1 MRLTID
7 LPPDLA
13 ASATAAAR
21 RERRSLPNLIEY
33 ALARYIEPD
42 APPAGGATVAE
53 ALDAWLTAPERG
65 ERRRNTRRNY
75 DKALAAAMPVLGAQ
89 TPIAAVDRATARR
102 TVEHLRVGRRAST
115 ANLYVAALNTVWSYA
130 VREGL
135 AGANPFAGLRIKDET
150 GQDER
155 RVKLEDAHL
164 RAVFGSATWRAS
176 SGLRRL
182 SLLIQLYTGARS
194 GEVTGLEPGDIG
206 EQDGVPVFRFRDNSR
221 RKLKNRASARVVPVP
236 DALLRLGVMD
246 LDLSSYDHRAAKW
259 TNRLIR
265 SVVKDRRVSQHSA
278 RHRFSWSSQNEWDI
292 PLPALN
298 AIGGWTGSREASDI
312 SIRVYGGKPTLEQLA
327 KEMAKVRF
335 PVLDALF

>member
-7 LPPDLA
+7 LPADLA

-33 ALARYIEPD
+33 ALARYVEPD

-53 ALDAWLTAPERG
+53 ALEAWLTAPEKG
-65 ERRRNTRRNY
+65 ERRRSTRRNY
-75 DKALAAAMPVLGAQ
+75 DKALAAATPVLEAE
-89 TPIAAVDRATARR
+89 TRIAAVDRVTARR
-102 TVEHLRVGRRAST
+102 TVDHLRTGRRVST

-135 AGANPFAGLRIKDET
+135 TGTNPFAGLRIKDET
-150 GQDER
+150 AQDER
-155 RVKLEDAHL
+155 RVRLDDDHL
-164 RAVFGSATWRAS
+164 TAIFESATWRTS
-176 SGLRRL
+176 CGLRRL

-206 EQDGVPVFRFRDNSR
+206 ELDGVPVIRFRDNSR
-221 RKLKNRASARVVPVP
+221 RKLKNRSSARVVPVP
-236 DALLRLGVMD
+236 DALLRLGIMD
-246 LDLSSYDHRAAKW
+246 LDLLSHDRRASKW

-265 SVVKDRRVSQHSA
+265 SVVHDRRVSQHSA

-327 KEMAKVRF
+327 KEIGKVRF
-335 PVLDALF
+335 RVLDALV